1 MMMIVASHLNSF
13 NLILSI
19 CATSHA
25 GAFHK
30 TVLEVSHH
38 ILPIHNDYT
47 DDGNFAQNLVM

>member
-1 MMMIVASHLNSF
+1 MIVASHLNSF